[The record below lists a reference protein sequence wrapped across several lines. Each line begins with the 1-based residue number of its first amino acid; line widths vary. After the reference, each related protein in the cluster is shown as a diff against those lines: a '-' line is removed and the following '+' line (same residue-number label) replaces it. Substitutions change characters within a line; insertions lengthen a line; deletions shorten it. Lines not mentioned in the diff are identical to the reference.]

1 MRVIHLAVILNCRVV
16 FIRHNYIRH
25 LQIKDVWKVSIRDK
39 IKDVYTAFWRFLV
52 RLSKTDEALCAAE
65 QGRAQALME
74 LMKIQYDL
82 QLLSSEFPDVQQT
95 FSNEARSTSTQTV
108 FVALEGK
115 TINLWVLC
123 EKKCPV
129 LTKHG
134 RRERCSSLY
143 KAVKEKCFERKPDS
157 WSFFR

>member
-25 LQIKDVWKVSIRDK
+25 LQIKDVWKVSIRDTR
-39 IKDVYTAFWRFLV
+39 KDVYTAFWRFLV

-95 FSNEARSTSTQTV
+95 FSNEARSRPLKR
-108 FVALEGK
+108 F
-115 TINLWVLC
+115 LWRLRVKQSIYGSYAK
-123 EKKCPV
+123 KKCPV